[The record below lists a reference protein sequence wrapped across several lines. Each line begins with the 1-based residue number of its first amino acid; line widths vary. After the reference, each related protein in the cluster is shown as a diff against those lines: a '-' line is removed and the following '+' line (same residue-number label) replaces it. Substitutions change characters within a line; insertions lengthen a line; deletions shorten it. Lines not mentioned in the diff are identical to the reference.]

1 MALKASK
8 FMQQHALAVAPFG
21 SLVFTMVTVGIPL
34 FLDRG
39 HWRVALLPDANT
51 GTSRRQAGGAVL
63 WLWGTRRIPALTLP
77 CKASQSWRADV
88 SRGGGGGVTKTPPGG
103 SRDPRTVTET
113 PGR

>member
-1 MALKASK
+1 MLGSSGFHKVALKASK

-39 HWRVALLPDANT
+39 HWRVALCYLVLTRGN
-51 GTSRRQAGGAVL
+51 SRRQAGGAVL

-88 SRGGGGGVTKTPPGG
+88 SRGGGGSG
-103 SRDPRTVTET
+103 VTET
-113 PGR
+113 PGP